1 MKKNETQTLVHFT
14 AINDSNSWRTDTTG
28 NCDVFMMFTVVYTP
42 RGVCTLADIYLST
55 VTLNVVQPDLSSTDT
70 VVVVR
75 LRSNVPDSVAGTL

>member
-1 MKKNETQTLVHFT
+1 
-14 AINDSNSWRTDTTG
+14 
-28 NCDVFMMFTVVYTP
+28 MMFTVVYTP